1 MKQSQNKNFDQFV
14 KGKLENASVE
24 APAFIW
30 DKIERQLP
38 PVLPWYSKYK
48 YLLLLLLLSFFST
61 TSVVS
66 YKYFKGKNAEKYALN
81 NLSTEN
87 NISSPNGILYTS
99 NTTDNTNNSNNTN
112 NTNNDKVDNIQQN
125 TSSRIEDRN
134 NTDAA
139 SVSAFYQNQKS
150 DNSST
155 KKSKTDASSTAL
167 EKRNKRINRFE
178 INNNQVST
186 TNNKQTNTNNS
197 TNSIENN
204 TNTNSLITGEN
215 KTKNKIQK
223 VSRKKGVDIN
233 NNNNTVDDKENNKTK
248 TLAFTNS
255 TSKNNQDVTTNNVTP
270 KNSSGKKSKL
280 KNKEITSGLN
290 NASDNT
296 LSNSKSNSK
305 SNTTSNTTSNSSSN
319 SSITNQNS
327 DNNNS
332 TDISPIAEPVRLK
345 ESEELLASATPLKL
359 NTTPLKSRD
368 VLRSLIEPNK
378 LETLDFN
385 AAVGVE
391 DLNPNKEKMM
401 RNLKQFA
408 GYNIN
413 QGFHIGAL
421 ISINNI
427 WLSNKNFSKS
437 ENTSDIKPKI
447 DFGKSYG
454 LNIGYDY
461 NDHWGIQLEAQYS
474 EQGQKYTESS
484 VSMNA
489 TKEINLNY
497 LKFPLMVKYKQSF
510 INNYNSKP
518 IVMSFLFG
526 PQMGFLLQKE
536 TLLNKQSIPT
546 NQGYSK
552 VETGLAAGI
561 DFDLYMMRYMYLT
574 IGARTGFGT
583 SFKKGV
589 PVSYQLGI
597 TTQFNFRVPK
607 KIK

>member
-48 YLLLLLLLSFFST
+48 YLLLLLLLSFVSA
-61 TSVVS
+61 TSVVT
-66 YKYFKGKNAEKYALN
+66 YKYIKGDGINTYALN
-81 NLSTEN
+81 HSSSEQTVDVLNKVSNATSTKQ
-87 NISSPNGILYTS
+87 
-99 NTTDNTNNSNNTN
+99 NTNN
-112 NTNNDKVDNIQQN
+112 NDKLDNIQPN
-125 TSSRIEDRN
+125 TLSKIN
-134 NTDAA
+134 NPKNTDAA

-155 KKSKTDASSTAL
+155 KKSKTDVSTTAL
-167 EKRNKRINRFE
+167 EKRNKRINRFDTKKNNGLNTTNVANSNE
-178 INNNQVST
+178 STNTTTADYSSNIIAVKSTVKSNKLKNNVGNELSENNNSQNNFVAGSDNNASKKNPKKINQKKSVKETTTEEATVYIPSKLTTAETDILVNELST
-186 TNNKQTNTNNS
+186 TN
-197 TNSIENN
+197 E
-204 TNTNSLITGEN
+204 
-215 KTKNKIQK
+215 
-223 VSRKKGVDIN
+223 
-233 NNNNTVDDKENNKTK
+233 
-248 TLAFTNS
+248 
-255 TSKNNQDVTTNNVTP
+255 
-270 KNSSGKKSKL
+270 
-280 KNKEITSGLN
+280 
-290 NASDNT
+290 
-296 LSNSKSNSK
+296 
-305 SNTTSNTTSNSSSN
+305 NTT
-319 SSITNQNS
+319 
-327 DNNNS
+327 DFA
-332 TDISPIAEPVRLK
+332 TDISPIVEPIQVK
-345 ESEELLASATPLKL
+345 ESEELLVSITPLKL

-413 QGFHIGAL
+413 QGFHIGAF

-427 WLSNKNFSKS
+427 WLSNKSFSCS
-437 ENTSDIKPKI
+437 ENVSSIKPKI

-461 NDHWGIQLEAQYS
+461 NDHWGIELEAQYA
-474 EQGQKYTESS
+474 EQGQKYSETS

-489 TKEINLNY
+489 IKEINLNY

-526 PQMGFLLQKE
+526 PQMGFLLKKE
-536 TLLNKQSIPT
+536 TLLNKQSIPC

-597 TTQFNFRVPK
+597 TTQFNFRIPK